1 MNDFYIFVKCIKLI
15 IFSHNIKRLVVVNL
29 SRLIISL
36 LVWSVRYGY
45 SLLTSVL
52 KVRCQRK
59 VTISNKSTMPCTH
72 KSSHS
77 SSNTGC
83 NPLTHKSSLA
93 IALGNTDKSAT
104 FNTLH
109 IHSIIAKLEV
119 GTAFAAKGCN
129 SLATVH
135 CCSRT
140 FDDNTT
146 SALKESSTSA
156 SKKAWLKCSHTMH
169 GLRLHH
175 LHWLRLNHLH
185 WLRGHLHWL
194 RYHRHWLRLNHLH
207 WRRGHLHWRRGHMH
221 WRRGHVHWLRGH
233 LHWWRGHL

>member
-15 IFSHNIKRLVVVNL
+15 LFSHNIKRLVVVNL

-45 SLLTSVL
+45 GLLISVL
-52 KVRCQRK
+52 GVRCQCK
-59 VTISNKSTMPCTH
+59 VAISNNSTMPCTH

-109 IHSIIAKLEV
+109 IHGIIAKLEV
-119 GTAFAAKGCN
+119 GTALAAKGCN

-140 FDDNTT
+140 FDDDTT

-169 GLRLHH
+169 R
-175 LHWLRLNHLH
+175 LRLNHLH

-194 RYHRHWLRLNHLH
+194 RD
-207 WRRGHLHWRRGHMH
+207 
-221 WRRGHVHWLRGH
+221 
-233 LHWWRGHL
+233 

>member
-15 IFSHNIKRLVVVNL
+15 LFSHNLKRLVVVNL

-36 LVWSVRYGY
+36 LVWSVWYGY
-45 SLLTSVL
+45 GLLISVL
-52 KVRCQRK
+52 RVRCQRK
-59 VTISNKSTMPCTH
+59 VTISNNSTMPCTH

-83 NPLTHKSSLA
+83 NPLTHKSGLA

-109 IHSIIAKLEV
+109 IHGIITKLEV

-140 FDDNTT
+140 FDDDTT

-156 SKKAWLKCSHTMH
+156 SKKVWFPC
-169 GLRLHH
+169 
-175 LHWLRLNHLH
+175 
-185 WLRGHLHWL
+185 
-194 RYHRHWLRLNHLH
+194 
-207 WRRGHLHWRRGHMH
+207 
-221 WRRGHVHWLRGH
+221 
-233 LHWWRGHL
+233 

>member
-15 IFSHNIKRLVVVNL
+15 MLSHNIKRLVVVNL

-36 LVWSVRYGY
+36 LVWSVWYGY
-45 SLLTSVL
+45 GLWISVL
-52 KVRCQRK
+52 RVRCQRK
-59 VTISNKSTMPCTH
+59 VTISNNSTITCTH
-72 KSSHS
+72 NSSHS

-93 IALGNTDKSAT
+93 IAFGNTHKSAT

-109 IHSIIAKLEV
+109 IHGIITKLEMC
-119 GTAFAAKGCN
+119 TAFTAKGSN

-140 FDDNTT
+140 FDDDTT

-156 SKKAWLKCSHTMH
+156 SKK
-169 GLRLHH
+169 G
-175 LHWLRLNHLH
+175 
-185 WLRGHLHWL
+185 
-194 RYHRHWLRLNHLH
+194 
-207 WRRGHLHWRRGHMH
+207 
-221 WRRGHVHWLRGH
+221 
-233 LHWWRGHL
+233 